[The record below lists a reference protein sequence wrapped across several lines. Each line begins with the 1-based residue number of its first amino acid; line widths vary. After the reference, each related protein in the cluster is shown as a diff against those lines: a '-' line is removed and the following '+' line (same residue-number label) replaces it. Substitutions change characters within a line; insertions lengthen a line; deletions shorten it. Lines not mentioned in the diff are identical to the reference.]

1 MMDNKQTFRILIVDD
16 EAANLHILNQILKG
30 DYTIYAAR
38 SGITA
43 LKTACERKPD
53 LILLDVILPDIS
65 GFEVLSELK
74 SADATRDIPVIII
87 SALSRGEDVKKSFR
101 LGAADYITKPFNS
114 LAVKE
119 KIEAQFKQI

>member
-30 DYTIYAAR
+30 DYTIYVAR

-43 LKTACERKPD
+43 LKTAYERKPD